1 MLILDPNEIKDMKKE
16 SADQG
21 QRLVASLSME
31 EARLNKDVAILR
43 ENFKAEKQR
52 IEDELEENKA
62 TLSIRRTVLA
72 QEVESLESRK
82 KDALKPVLERLN
94 QANALYESNQK
105 EIIELVARGVKI
117 KETEEKLIEGFEII
131 KDREDDLKIEES
143 RLQRREK
150 GTIAGENEI
159 KRSSV
164 ELATNWVEYHKSVND
179 FNTRIKETEMRELK
193 ITDREKVLDIR
204 TAKQD
209 EREIEQNNH
218 DRVIKDK
225 YETLERT
232 IAEVKNKNIINI

>member
-1 MLILDPNEIKDMKKE
+1 MQILDPNEIKDIKKE
-16 SADQG
+16 NADQG

-31 EARLNKDVAILR
+31 EARLNKEVAILR
-43 ENFKAEKQR
+43 EKYKAEKQR
-52 IEDELEENKA
+52 IDDELEENKA

-72 QEVESLESRK
+72 QEVELLESRK

-131 KDREDDLKIEES
+131 KDREDDLKIEEN
-143 RLQRREK
+143 RLQRKEK
-150 GTIAGENEI
+150 GIIAGENEI
-159 KRSSV
+159 KRSSG

-179 FNTRIKETEMRELK
+179 FNTRIQETEMRELK
-193 ITDREKVLDIR
+193 ITDLEKVLDIR

-209 EREIEQNNH
+209 EREVEQNNH
-218 DRVIKDK
+218 DRAIKDK

-232 IAEVKNKNIINI
+232 IVELKNKNII

>member
-131 KDREDDLKIEES
+131 KDREDDLKTEES

-159 KRSSV
+159 KRSSG
-164 ELATNWVEYHKSVND
+164 ELATNWVEYHKSVID
-179 FNTRIKETEMRELK
+179 FNTRIQRN
-193 ITDREKVLDIR
+193 RN
-204 TAKQD
+204 A
-209 EREIEQNNH
+209 
-218 DRVIKDK
+218 
-225 YETLERT
+225 
-232 IAEVKNKNIINI
+232 